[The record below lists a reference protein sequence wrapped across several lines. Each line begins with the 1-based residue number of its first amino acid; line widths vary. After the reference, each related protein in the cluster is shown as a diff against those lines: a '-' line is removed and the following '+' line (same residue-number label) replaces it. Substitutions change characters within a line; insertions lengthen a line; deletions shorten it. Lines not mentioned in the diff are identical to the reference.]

1 MNVKPK
7 FVYYDIRRK
16 QSVCLIMY
24 THENDVDTQV
34 LEVSML
40 DNGEPIELSVNYTYS
55 AAIVNRETKAL
66 INDSISCEL
75 NDSGNV
81 LIPIDNFHTLGAQDL
96 LIELTISD
104 SDGNQVLVTPFPL
117 WIHVNASILDDA
129 QVTPESQ
136 GTVPELLE
144 DAEKALEDA
153 QQAIE
158 DTGDYENLD
167 NKPSINGH
175 ELSGNKTSDEL
186 GINRV
191 LLNTTTPPIFT
202 SSSVNYE
209 VGDVWVNKATN
220 ISYVLTRKTTNDLI
234 WRQLGIKAYLSDSL
248 PPSSEN
254 LSFNN
259 LLYQAGDIWIH
270 RTLYSYGTKP
280 FYSLNGLYMCVGS
293 AQQGAIPYNQYNITW
308 YRIDNK
314 IQSAAVNQNGTI
326 TFTMS
331 DGSTV
336 TTTGES
342 VIGPQGPAGA
352 DGDDYVLTTPDGVT
366 SIGGSA
372 FYNCY
377 SLTDINVPNGVTSIG
392 GSAFQ
397 GCREFY
403 DVVIHGKPALSNTN
417 AFSGAPSTQ
426 KFYVHRS
433 DLSWFETETNWSTI
447 YAQGKIVAAADYLDH
462 LISIGIDVTDFENEV
477 ISE

>member
-40 DNGEPIELSVNYTYS
+40 DNGEPIELDADYTYS
-55 AAIVNRETKAL
+55 AAIVNRNTKAL

-144 DAEKALEDA
+144 EAKEALENA
-153 QQAIE
+153 
-158 DTGDYENLD
+158 GDYENLE
-167 NKPSINGH
+167 NKPQINGH
-175 ELSGNKTSDEL
+175 ELVGNKSSDDLGLQNKLTAGENITINANGEISASGGVTSYKQLSDLPTLYYTTAESYHLSRQPFRTFLNFSTGLYCNSGDGGVSVNVRRDEFFWCDDSEYGWNIDSPGQL
-186 GINRV
+186 QGRS
-191 LLNTTTPPIFT
+191 F
-202 SSSVNYE
+202 SSVVIPSRLRSCPEIVTNSIISNEKVIFWQIGNGKIEKTAQFIAWKDTDGNSRLIYRQADNLDSTLSGAWIE
-209 VGDVWVNKATN
+209 VN
-220 ISYVLTRKTTNDLI
+220 
-234 WRQLGIKAYLSDSL
+234 
-248 PPSSEN
+248 PS
-254 LSFNN
+254 
-259 LLYQAGDIWIH
+259 I
-270 RTLYSYGTKP
+270 
-280 FYSLNGLYMCVGS
+280 VS
-293 AQQGAIPYNQYNITW
+293 A
-308 YRIDNK
+308 
-314 IQSAAVNQNGTI
+314 SVNQNGTI

-352 DGDDYVLTTPDGVT
+352 DGDDYVLTTQDK
-366 SIGGSA
+366 
-372 FYNCY
+372 
-377 SLTDINVPNGVTSIG
+377 TDIANIVLSELPTTRGVQYGNTS
-392 GSAFQ
+392 
-397 GCREFY
+397 
-403 DVVIHGKPALSNTN
+403 N
-417 AFSGAPSTQ
+417 
-426 KFYVHRS
+426 
-433 DLSWFETETNWSTI
+433 
-447 YAQGKIVAAADYLDH
+447 
-462 LISIGIDVTDFENEV
+462 
-477 ISE
+477 

>member
-40 DNGEPIELSVNYTYS
+40 DNGEPIELDADYTYS
-55 AAIVNRETKAL
+55 AAIVNRNTKAL

-144 DAEKALEDA
+144 EAKEALENA
-153 QQAIE
+153 
-158 DTGDYENLD
+158 GDYENLE
-167 NKPSINGH
+167 NKPQINGH
-175 ELSGNKTSDEL
+175 ELVGNKSSDDLGLQNKLTAGENITINANGEISASGGVTSYKQLSDLPTLYYTTAESYHLSGQPFRTFLNFSTGLYCNSGDGGVSVNVRRDEFFWCDDSEYGWNIDSPGQL
-186 GINRV
+186 QGRS
-191 LLNTTTPPIFT
+191 F
-202 SSSVNYE
+202 SSVVIPSRLRSCPEIVTNSIISNEKVIFWQIGNGKIEKTAQFIAWKDTDGNSRLIYRQADNLDSTLSGAWIE
-209 VGDVWVNKATN
+209 VN
-220 ISYVLTRKTTNDLI
+220 
-234 WRQLGIKAYLSDSL
+234 
-248 PPSSEN
+248 PSI
-254 LSFNN
+254 
-259 LLYQAGDIWIH
+259 A
-270 RTLYSYGTKP
+270 
-280 FYSLNGLYMCVGS
+280 S
-293 AQQGAIPYNQYNITW
+293 A
-308 YRIDNK
+308 
-314 IQSAAVNQNGTI
+314 SVNQNGTI

-352 DGDDYVLTTPDGVT
+352 DGNDYVLTAQDK
-366 SIGGSA
+366 
-372 FYNCY
+372 
-377 SLTDINVPNGVTSIG
+377 TDIANIVLSELPTTQGVQYGNS
-392 GSAFQ
+392 
-397 GCREFY
+397 
-403 DVVIHGKPALSNTN
+403 SN
-417 AFSGAPSTQ
+417 
-426 KFYVHRS
+426 
-433 DLSWFETETNWSTI
+433 
-447 YAQGKIVAAADYLDH
+447 
-462 LISIGIDVTDFENEV
+462 
-477 ISE
+477 